1 MAANAG
7 GKVDPKLVKFV
18 DDLVKEVTLKAKE
31 PMLDSEGEPKL
42 DSKGNKRTKQK
53 YSLTDV
59 IKVLDRKIK
68 VESLRL
74 NIEDHGYGAGFGG
87 DDPVDEPETPP
98 PEPEPDQ

>member
-7 GKVDPKLVKFV
+7 GKVDPRLIKFV
-18 DDLVKEVTLKAKE
+18 DDLVKEVTLKKVE
-31 PMLDSEGEPKL
+31 PMLDSDGEPKK
-42 DSKGNKRTKQK
+42 DSKGKPRTRQK

-74 NIEDHGYGAGFGG
+74 NIEDHGYGEGFGA
-87 DDPVDEPETPP
+87 DPVDEPDPPP
-98 PEPEPDQ
+98 PEPEQE